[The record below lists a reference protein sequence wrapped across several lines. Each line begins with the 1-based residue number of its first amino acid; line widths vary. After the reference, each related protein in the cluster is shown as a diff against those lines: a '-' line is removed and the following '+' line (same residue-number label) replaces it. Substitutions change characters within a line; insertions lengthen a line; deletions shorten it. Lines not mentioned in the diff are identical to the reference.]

1 MTSPPHW
8 PLPSSHQQRTRLL
21 ARYLLQ
27 PWLSPFQT
35 DFVPRSEPLRVA
47 WKRRGEDERAPRI
60 VPRPDFPA
68 PVGAGL
74 GHIHPWPGG
83 LRPEDRQQV
92 PAGARMSNREVVDSF
107 NRGPAS
113 EPLLER
119 LG

>member
-1 MTSPPHW
+1 
-8 PLPSSHQQRTRLL
+8 
-21 ARYLLQ
+21 
-27 PWLSPFQT
+27 
-35 DFVPRSEPLRVA
+35 
-47 WKRRGEDERAPRI
+47 
-60 VPRPDFPA
+60 
-68 PVGAGL
+68 L